1 MGHIGKDKRTKTKR
15 LDRKE
20 SLDTIEEELEN
31 RPKYVLSIREI
42 GIMGHGEIGHI
53 RSNTKAKWKEKRKM
67 YK

>member
-31 RPKYVLSIREI
+31 RKRN
-42 GIMGHGEIGHI
+42 MK
-53 RSNTKAKWKEKRKM
+53 SNKKQLNNFQTYLFDIQNKERASELM
-67 YK
+67 